1 MTLLLVAKLNFN
13 PQVLRWLDRL
23 RALRV
28 RVVCLHIGAPS
39 EVAPIRA
46 RIACPVYCLFEDN
59 ARQGGLRSIGR
70 MFAAYRRVLH
80 AEQPDVVWALCLW
93 TLLAPLAWMLRT
105 LAIPLVVTACGSDV
119 NTGARRLRNRLIFRY
134 VLAHAS
140 LVCTTTPEMMARITE
155 FAPIPPERRLVLYWG
170 IDTEIFVAPNRTERA
185 MLRERWGIADDA
197 PVIYMGR
204 ILRPIAYYREALAAI
219 AATARTRDLA
229 ALRLIFID
237 WASDARVVEE
247 VRVLLEEY
255 GLSAQT
261 IFIERELDA
270 AQLREIYA
278 VSDLAL
284 NLMRQD
290 QLGATIFESL
300 AVGCL
305 VVTTDLPQY
314 RRIAQEGVRLW
325 FVRTSHVEADLARV
339 LGELFEQLP
348 EAKRSAV
355 LPNQELV
362 RQDYRFDRNSLLF
375 VNAVRRL
382 CGPVP
387 TVYS

>member
-23 RALRV
+23 HALGL
-28 RVVCLHIGAPS
+28 RVVCLHIGSAS
-39 EVAPIRA
+39 ELIPIRA
-46 RIACPVYCLFEDN
+46 RIAGPVYCLFDDD
-59 ARQGGLRSIGR
+59 ARQGGLRSLGS
-70 MFAAYRRVLH
+70 MLAVYRRVV
-80 AEQPDVVWALCLW
+80 ETERPDAVWALCLW
-93 TLLAPLAWMLRT
+93 TLLAPLAWVLHG

-119 NTGARRLRNRLIFRY
+119 NTGARRLRTRLIFRY
-134 VLAHAS
+134 VLSRAS

-155 FAPIPPERRLVLYWG
+155 FAPIPPERRLALYWG
-170 IDTEIFVAPNRTERA
+170 IDTEIFAAPNRAERVL
-185 MLRERWGIADDA
+185 LRDRWGIDESA

-219 AATARTRDLA
+219 AHVKDLA
-229 ALRLIFID
+229 GLRMIFID
-237 WASDARVVEE
+237 WASDASVVEE
-247 VRVLLEEY
+247 VRELLEEY
-255 GLSAQT
+255 GLAAQT
-261 IFIERELDA
+261 IFIDRELDA
-270 AQLREIYA
+270 GQLREIYA
-278 VSDLAL
+278 VSDVAL

-290 QLGATIFESL
+290 QLGATIFESI

-314 RRIAQEGVRLW
+314 RRVAQEGVRLW

-339 LGELFEQLP
+339 LRKLFEQLP
-348 EAKRSAV
+348 QAKQSAV

-382 CGPVP
+382 CGPPP

>member
-1 MTLLLVAKLNFN
+1 VTLLVVAKLNFN

-23 RALRV
+23 HALGL
-28 RVVCLHIGAPS
+28 RVVCLHIGNAA
-39 EVAPIRA
+39 ELAPIRA
-46 RIACPVYCLFEDN
+46 RIAGPVYCLFEEN
-59 ARQGGLRSIGR
+59 APQGGLRSLR
-70 MFAAYRRVLH
+70 SMLAVYRRVIN
-80 AEQPDVVWALCLW
+80 AEQPDAVWALCLW
-93 TLLAPLAWMLRT
+93 TLLAPLAWVLRG

-119 NTGARRLRNRLIFRY
+119 NTGARRLRTRLIFRY
-134 VLAHAS
+134 VLSRAS
-140 LVCTTTPEMMARITE
+140 LVCTTTPEMMARINE
-155 FAPIPPERRLVLYWG
+155 FAPIPRERRLALYWG
-170 IDTEIFVAPNRTERA
+170 IDTAVFAAPNRAERA
-185 MLRERWGIADDA
+185 LWRARWSIAESA

-219 AATARTRDLA
+219 ARLRDVTG
-229 ALRLIFID
+229 LRLIFID
-237 WASDARVVEE
+237 WASDAAVVKE
-247 VRVLLEEY
+247 VRGLLEEY

-261 IFIERELDA
+261 IFIDRELDA
-270 AQLREIYA
+270 GQLRGIYA
-278 VSDLAL
+278 VSDVAL

-290 QLGATIFESL
+290 QLGATIFESI

-314 RRIAQEGVRLW
+314 RRVAQEGVRLW

-339 LGELFEQLP
+339 LRELLDQLP
-348 EAKRSAV
+348 QAKQSAV

-382 CGPVP
+382 CGPIP

>member
-1 MTLLLVAKLNFN
+1 MTLLVVAKLNFN

-23 RALRV
+23 QSLGL
-28 RVVCLHIGAPS
+28 RVVCLHIGTAS
-39 EVAPIRA
+39 DLAPIRA
-46 RIACPVYCLFEDN
+46 RIAGPVYSLFEEN
-59 ARQGGLRSIGR
+59 ARQGGLQSLRG
-70 MFAAYRRVLH
+70 MLAVYRRVLRD
-80 AEQPDVVWALCLW
+80 EKPDAVWALCLW
-93 TLLAPLAWMLRT
+93 TLLAPLAWVLRG

-119 NTGARRLRNRLIFRY
+119 NTGARRLRTRLIFRY
-134 VLAHAS
+134 VLSRAS
-140 LVCTTTPEMMARITE
+140 LVCTTTPEMMTRLTE
-155 FAPIPPERRLVLYWG
+155 FAPIPPERRLALYWG
-170 IDTEIFVAPNRTERA
+170 IDTEIFAAPNRAERA
-185 MLRERWGIADDA
+185 LLRDRWGIAESA

-219 AATARTRDLA
+219 ARVRDLA
-229 ALRLIFID
+229 GLRLIFID
-237 WASDARVVEE
+237 WASDAAVVKE
-247 VRVLLEEY
+247 VRELLEEY
-255 GLSAQT
+255 GLTAQT
-261 IFIERELDA
+261 IFIDRELDA

-278 VSDLAL
+278 VSDVAL

-290 QLGATIFESL
+290 QLGATIFESI

-314 RRIAQEGVRLW
+314 RRVAREGVRLW

-339 LGELFEQLP
+339 LRELFEQLP
-348 EAKRSAV
+348 QAKQSAV

-382 CGPVP
+382 CGPDA

>member
-1 MTLLLVAKLNFN
+1 
-13 PQVLRWLDRL
+13 
-23 RALRV
+23 
-28 RVVCLHIGAPS
+28 
-39 EVAPIRA
+39 
-46 RIACPVYCLFEDN
+46 
-59 ARQGGLRSIGR
+59 
-70 MFAAYRRVLH
+70 
-80 AEQPDVVWALCLW
+80 LW
-93 TLLAPLAWMLRT
+93 TLLAPLAWMLHA

-119 NTGARRLRNRLIFRY
+119 NTGARSLRNRLIYRY
-134 VLAHAS
+134 ILSRAN
-140 LVCTTTPEMMARITE
+140 LVCTTTPEMMQRLTQIARI
-155 FAPIPPERRLVLYWG
+155 PERRRLALYWG
-170 IDTEIFVAPNRTERA
+170 IDTEMFAAPNRAERVR
-185 MLRERWGIADDA
+185 LRERWGIDESA

-229 ALRLIFID
+229 GLRLIFID
-237 WASDARVVEE
+237 WASDAHVVKE
-247 VRVLLEEY
+247 VRGLIDEY
-255 GLSAQT
+255 GLSART

-270 AQLREIYA
+270 AQLREVYA

-314 RRIAQEGVRLW
+314 RRIAEEGVRLW
-325 FVRTSHVEADLARV
+325 FVRTTHVEADLVRV

-348 EAKRSAV
+348 EAKRDAV

-362 RQDYRFDRNSLLF
+362 RRGYRFDRNSLLF
-375 VNAVRRL
+375 VNAVRQL
-382 CGPVP
+382 CGPYP